1 MKTKF
6 YSLFFALLTG
16 LMGVINTAVAAD
28 LQGQLEQFFHA
39 RFPDKQTS
47 LAVVVKTPQEQWPQC
62 EAPLLALSNNTRV
75 WGNVSVSVRCG
86 EQRRFIQA
94 EVQVTGNYL
103 VSARPLRR
111 GVTLAAADLRQTTG
125 RLDLLPPRA
134 LLLPKDAMG
143 AVLLRDLPP
152 GQPLTSAML
161 RRAWVVK
168 SGQTVQVLA
177 QGVGFSINSEGK
189 AMGNA
194 AAGQSVRVRVA
205 SGQIVSGVAG
215 EDGVIY
221 IAQ

>member
-1 MKTKF
+1 MKKTF
-6 YSLFFALLTG
+6 YSAIFALLTSLIG
-16 LMGVINTAVAAD
+16 NVHVAVAAD
-28 LQGQLEQFFHA
+28 LQAQLDQFFHA
-39 RFPDKQTS
+39 RFPDKHSSVTVMIKS
-47 LAVVVKTPQEQWPQC
+47 PPEQWPQC
-62 EAPLLALSNNTRV
+62 EAPVLTLSNNTRV

-86 EQRRFIQA
+86 DQRRFIQA

-103 VSARPLRR
+103 VSARQLRR
-111 GVTLAAADLRQTTG
+111 GVALTTSDLRQTTG

-134 LLLPKDAMG
+134 LLLPKDAIG
-143 AVLLRDLPP
+143 AVLLRDLSP

-161 RRAWVVK
+161 RRAWIVK

-177 QGVGFSINSEGK
+177 QSVGFSINSEGK

-194 AAGQSVRVRVA
+194 AVGQSVRVRMA
-205 SGQIVSGVAG
+205 SGQIVSGIAG

>member
-6 YSLFFALLTG
+6 YPILFALLTSLIG
-16 LMGVINTAVAAD
+16 NVHAAD
-28 LQGQLEQFFHA
+28 LQAQLEQFFHA
-39 RFPDKQTS
+39 RFPDKHNSVT
-47 LAVVVKTPQEQWPQC
+47 VVIKTPQEQWPQC
-62 EAPLLALSNNTRV
+62 KVPLLTLPHTRV
-75 WGNVSVSVRCG
+75 WGNVSISVRCG

-103 VSARPLRR
+103 VSARQLRR
-111 GVTLAAADLRQTTG
+111 GVTLAAADVRQSTG
-125 RLDLLPPRA
+125 RLDLLPPPA
-134 LLLPKDAMG
+134 LLLAKEALG

-161 RRAWVVK
+161 RHAWVVK

-189 AMGNA
+189 ATSNA
-194 AAGQSVRVRVA
+194 AAGQSVRVRIA
-205 SGQIVSGVAG
+205 SGQIVNGVAG

>member
-6 YSLFFALLTG
+6 YSLFFALLTSLIG
-16 LMGVINTAVAAD
+16 GVNVAAAAD
-28 LQGQLEQFFHA
+28 LQAQLEQFFHA

-47 LAVVVKTPQEQWPQC
+47 LAVEIKTPQEQWPQC
-62 EAPLLALSNNTRV
+62 AVPVLTLANNTRV

-94 EVQVTGNYL
+94 EVQVTGHYL

-111 GVTLAAADLRQTTG
+111 GVTLAAADLRQSTG

-134 LLLPKDAMG
+134 LLLPKEAMG

-177 QGVGFSINSEGK
+177 QGMGFSINSEGK

-205 SGQIVSGVAG
+205 SGQIVSGIAG